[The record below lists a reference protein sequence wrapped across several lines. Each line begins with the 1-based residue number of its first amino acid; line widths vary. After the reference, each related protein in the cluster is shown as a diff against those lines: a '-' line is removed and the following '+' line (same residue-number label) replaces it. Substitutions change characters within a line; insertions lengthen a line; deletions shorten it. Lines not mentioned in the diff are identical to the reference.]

1 LIENDVLWATVTWEE
16 LRRRAVASAGR
27 YARHPADVEDIAQE
41 ALIRAWR
48 YRDSLR
54 DRERV
59 HSWLARIVRNEAVRD
74 ASRQR
79 PEPTLVTTDVGAD
92 DERMARIAGSADL
105 HQCLDRLE
113 ADERQLLR
121 LRYEDDL
128 TQAAIAR
135 LLGMPEGTVKVRLH
149 RARGKLR
156 KLLSES

>member
-1 LIENDVLWATVTWEE
+1 MTA
-16 LRRRAVASAGR
+16 AGR
-27 YARHPADVEDIAQE
+27 YANHPADVEDIAQE

-48 YRDSLR
+48 FRDSLH

-59 HSWLARIVRNEAVRD
+59 HSWLAKIVRNEAVRD
-74 ASRQR
+74 ASRRR
-79 PEPTLVTTDVGAD
+79 PEPAVVAIDVGAD
-92 DERMARIAGSADL
+92 DERMTRIAGSADL
-105 HQCLDRLE
+105 HQCLSRLG
-113 ADERQLLR
+113 ADERLILR

-135 LLGMPEGTVKVRLH
+135 YLDMPEGTVKIRLH